1 MAQQTFVSRITVNED
16 VGQTIVKKIIVGS
29 PIRRVT
35 GTSAQ
40 ELGDLIDIVC
50 VGKEDGDIIEWDFV
64 TEKFYLRRDPRLLI
78 IRGGTF

>member
-16 VGQTIVKKIIVGS
+16 VGQTIVKKIVVGT
-29 PIRRVT
+29 PLRRVT

-40 ELGDLIDIVC
+40 ELCDLIDVVC
-50 VGKEDGDIIEWDFV
+50 TGKEDGDIVEFDIV
-64 TEKFYLRRDPRLLI
+64 TEKFYIRRDPRLLV

>member
-16 VGQTIVKKIIVGS
+16 VGQTIVKKIVVGT
-29 PIRRVT
+29 PVRRVT

-40 ELGDLIDIVC
+40 TLCDLIDVIC
-50 VGKEDGDIIEWDFV
+50 TGKEDGDIIEFDV
-64 TEKFYLRRDPRLLI
+64 ITEKFFLRRDPRKLV

>member
-16 VGQTIVKKIIVGS
+16 VGQTIVKKVIVGS

-40 ELGDLIDIVC
+40 ELESQLSP
-50 VGKEDGDIIEWDFV
+50 F
-64 TEKFYLRRDPRLLI
+64 
-78 IRGGTF
+78 